1 MTDPAFT
8 APGSQTPRERSRWL
22 GPLVVVLVVVSIAMA
37 ILAGVPERLPAAALE
52 STVILYALRAVA
64 IFAALFLALLVIY
77 RGLLGELPN
86 ELSGRGVRY
95 ADRDAVDQ
103 LRSELSDAIARL
115 QENQEDLRNAV
126 AQIIDDP
133 GDDSPSNG

>member
-1 MTDPAFT
+1 MVDPALV
-8 APGSQTPRERSRWL
+8 APAGQTPRERRRWL
-22 GPLVVVLVVVSIAMA
+22 GPLVVILVVVSIALA

-52 STVILYALRAVA
+52 SSVVLYALRAVA
-64 IFAALFLALLVIY
+64 IFAALFLALLVTY

-133 GDDSPSNG
+133 GDDSQSNG

>member
-1 MTDPAFT
+1 MRVT
-8 APGSQTPRERSRWL
+8 RSDI
-22 GPLVVVLVVVSIAMA
+22 GGDCNCIEFFLVHGKTLPHRVG
-37 ILAGVPERLPAAALE
+37 ILDQAAAN
-52 STVILYALRAVA
+52 STNRSSASA
-64 IFAALFLALLVIY
+64 IVALFLALLVTY

-133 GDDSPSNG
+133 GDDSQSNG